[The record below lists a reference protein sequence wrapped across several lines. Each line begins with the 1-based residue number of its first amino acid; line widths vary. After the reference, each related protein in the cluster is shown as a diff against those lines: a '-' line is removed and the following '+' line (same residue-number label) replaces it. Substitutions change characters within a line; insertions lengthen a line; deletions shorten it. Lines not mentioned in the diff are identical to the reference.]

1 VLINGTEWPD
11 GIVLKKGQAYRL
23 RFAGIT
29 PAPAVTVSIRS
40 GGTLQSWQPLS
51 KDGKSFTSA
60 PPAGPATQKIYP
72 GETFDFAFTPAA
84 AGPLRL
90 VAALTRQHT
99 ELTLNIRDR

>member
-11 GIVLKKGQAYRL
+11 AIVLKKGQTYRF

-40 GGTLQSWQPLS
+40 GGAIQSWQPLA
-51 KDGKSFTSA
+51 KDGKSFVSA
-60 PPAGPATQKIYP
+60 PPAGPATQKVQP

-90 VAALTRQHT
+90 VAALPRQHT
-99 ELTLNIRDR
+99 ELTLNVKDR